1 MIGSQQLEILVCQC
15 GQWYNSVLVQ
25 GRRFLDVFDTTHGQF
40 PWDDEPSIFLPEKMF
55 LITAIHHAIQHLEK
69 LNEELEERGDM
80 SFRPFLEGI
89 ASKEERRKIKD
100 WRNMNEHEIE
110 YLIGE
115 GRYPGKNISIV
126 EKNGYKFKINANM
139 TFLHGS
145 IGIFL
150 IGGIEIDK
158 LLLKFK
164 KNQPQMLEK
173 LKNVFNSTFTAG
185 VNEEHQ

>member
-1 MIGSQQLEILVCQC
+1 MITDWQLERLVFQS

-25 GRRFLDVFDTTHGQF
+25 GKRFHDAFNATHGQF
-40 PWDDEPSIFLPEKMF
+40 PWDNKPNIFLPEKMF
-55 LITAIHHAIQHLEK
+55 LITAIHHAIQYLEK

-115 GRYPGKNISIV
+115 GRYPDKNTSIV
-126 EKNGYKFKINANM
+126 EKNGHKFKINANV
-139 TFLHGS
+139 TFLHGG
-145 IGIFL
+145 IGAFL

-158 LLLKFK
+158 LLLNFK
-164 KNQPQMLEK
+164 KSQPQMLEK
-173 LKNVFNSTFTAG
+173 LKNVFNSTLTADI
-185 VNEEHQ
+185 NKKHQ